1 MLTVNGL
8 YKLIWRKCKQGG
20 LEKHTEKSEF
30 IDQLKT
36 CPHEDTQPTIAATL
50 NIIHHRH
57 RRHHHHHHHRR
68 RQ

>member
-36 CPHEDTQPTIAATL
+36 CPHEDTQPTVAATL
-50 NIIHHRH
+50 NIKQY
-57 RRHHHHHHHRR
+57 HHHHHHRR
-68 RQ
+68 RRRQ